1 MALQSLLL
9 SRDDAV
15 IRVLRRVLSDMEID
29 VEVCTG
35 PEKAAEELA
44 RRKWDAVI
52 IDCDDVHG
60 ALDVLRSVR
69 QTPSNKTSTAFAII
83 NGVTSVRSAFEL
95 GANLALEKP
104 ITADRAKHSFRAVH
118 GMMLQERRRYFR
130 HPVDMAVTLKFE
142 DKEKH
147 HHHEVLATAVNL
159 SEGCGQ
165 LHASRNPYLDRN
177 QWHYRLGRQRRPS
190 RHPLRKPTL
199 CRQGTPGALV
209 HRPCGRG
216 KETRRRPAAG
226 KTPLL
231 AVKKHAPGFRRQA
244 SGSALLCHVYNRSS
258 PCHGGR

>member
-15 IRVLRRVLSDMEID
+15 IRVLRRVLSDLEID
-29 VEVCTG
+29 LEVCTG

-142 DKEKH
+142 DKQKH
-147 HHHEVLATAVNL
+147 LHHEVLATAVNL
-159 SEGCGQ
+159 SEGGM
-165 LHASRNPYLDRN
+165 
-177 QWHYRLGRQRRPS
+177 
-190 RHPLRKPTL
+190 
-199 CRQGTPGALV
+199 
-209 HRPCGRG
+209 
-216 KETRRRPAAG
+216 
-226 KTPLL
+226 
-231 AVKKHAPGFRRQA
+231 AVKLKSSVPQVHLKAVAAVNFMLPATHTWIETNGTIAWADGEGQAGIRFESPPYAVKEHLARWFTDHVEGEKKPVAPQRVEKRRFWQ
-244 SGSALLCHVYNRSS
+244 
-258 PCHGGR
+258 